1 MAEFGFNHWGG
12 VLTLEHEEVATAL
25 NAVKAGAGLTP
36 EILAAIAAAGVVTA
50 GVATA
55 IGAAVVAYFA
65 AEGTLITDA
74 DKGCGIYLTLP
85 YPAFYLGQWWAII
98 PGSRKCG
105 GAIQWDGRESGQ
117 LSDEDGDI
125 INFTLEGGL
134 GDSNAV
140 EFVLNS
146 SGPKWRKEII
156 IDDGMS
162 GRWTIFTDG
171 QNMESRNGLYT
182 NQLPLG
188 KLIFRKAKDW
198 GIMWDVM
205 ELPINFL
212 SGDSRATFYWVQD

>member
-1 MAEFGFNHWGG
+1 MAEFGFNHWGA
-12 VLTLEHEEVATAL
+12 VLTLEHDEVEYAI
-25 NAVKAGAGLTP
+25 NGAKTGGALTP
-36 EILAAIAAAGVVTA
+36 EIATALAAAGVVTA

-55 IGAAVVAYFA
+55 IAGALVAYFV
-65 AEGTLITDA
+65 AEGVLITA
-74 DKGCGIYLTLP
+74 SDKGCGVYLTLP
-85 YPAFYLGQWWAII
+85 YPALYLGQWWLIV
-98 PGSRKCG
+98 PGSRKCD
-105 GAIQWDGRESGQ
+105 GAIQWEARPSGE
-117 LSDEDGDI
+117 LRDEDGDI

-134 GDSNAV
+134 GDPNAV

-146 SGPKWRKEII
+146 AGPKWRKEII
-156 IDDGMS
+156 LDDGMG
-162 GRWTIFTDG
+162 GRWTISTDG

-212 SGDSRATFYWVQD
+212 PGDSRATFYWVQD

>member
-1 MAEFGFNHWGG
+1 MAEFGFNPWGA
-12 VLTLEHEEVATAL
+12 VLTLEHDEVEYAINAAKTGGGLAPAVLTAIG
-25 NAVKAGAGLTP
+25 VAGVLTAGVA
-36 EILAAIAAAGVVTA
+36 AAIAAVL
-50 GVATA
+50 
-55 IGAAVVAYFA
+55 VAYFA
-65 AEGTLITDA
+65 AEGVLIAAT

-85 YPAFYLGQWWAII
+85 YPALYLGQWWLII

-105 GAIQWDGRESGQ
+105 GAIQWDGRSNGE
-117 LSDEDGDI
+117 LRDEDSDI

-146 SGPKWRKEII
+146 AGPKWRKEII
-156 IDDGMS
+156 LDDGMG

-171 QNMESRNGLYT
+171 QKTEDRNGLYT
-182 NQLPLG
+182 NQLPFG
-188 KLIFRKAKDW
+188 KLIFRKAKTW

-212 SGDSRATFYWVQD
+212 AGDSRVAFYWVQD